1 MRDTER
7 TLRARAL
14 LIWNLHTYHFKSIPL
29 RIVHRAIIILS
40 SGGGARSSS
49 HRARAGEEALL
60 PSSIERL
67 VDCGFWCTCGVLEES
82 KNKDGH
88 GRRKRKGLGATW
100 VASTNVRRCWRRRV
114 RHNQRLAVLMVG
126 FLTSY
131 SYSSRSRRTRLACDF
146 SSSSW
151 GCLFSF
157 FFPPPKFS
165 LFKNNKNCARAR
177 Y

>member
-1 MRDTER
+1 MTQKEKKDQNWAQTHHKKITTSRRESERDTER

-40 SGGGARSSS
+40 SGGGTRSSS

-67 VDCGFWCTCGVLEES
+67 VEES

-88 GRRKRKGLGATW
+88 G
-100 VASTNVRRCWRRRV
+100 
-114 RHNQRLAVLMVG
+114 
-126 FLTSY
+126 
-131 SYSSRSRRTRLACDF
+131 
-146 SSSSW
+146 
-151 GCLFSF
+151 
-157 FFPPPKFS
+157 
-165 LFKNNKNCARAR
+165 
-177 Y
+177 

>member
-1 MRDTER
+1 M
-7 TLRARAL
+7 
-14 LIWNLHTYHFKSIPL
+14 
-29 RIVHRAIIILS
+29 
-40 SGGGARSSS
+40 
-49 HRARAGEEALL
+49 
-60 PSSIERL
+60 
-67 VDCGFWCTCGVLEES
+67 EES

-100 VASTNVRRCWRRRV
+100 VTSTNVRRCWRRRV

-157 FFPPPKFS
+157 FFPPPVLSFQEQQK
-165 LFKNNKNCARAR
+165 LRAR
-177 Y
+177 SILMNEFFSSSLSSSIIKSTGKRGTWCRTLQTTTSSRGRRTEERLRCGNQIC

>member
-40 SGGGARSSS
+40 SGGGTRSSS
-49 HRARAGEEALL
+49 HRARAEL
-60 PSSIERL
+60 PSSIDR
-67 VDCGFWCTCGVLEES
+67 DR
-82 KNKDGH
+82 DGH